1 MKKNYFIIQREVNKM
16 GQNNESAS
24 IKGVRKGFSEIITKW
39 GTIVTIFILFI
50 VFTFGNWNSSTN
62 SSMFLTT
69 GNMITILRAISITA
83 IIATGLTFSLAVN
96 GMDLSIGAN
105 ANFADTFVMT
115 MFVWYN
121 VNMGVSIV
129 LTILVCLSVA
139 VINSLL
145 IVKLKIPDMIAALA
159 VMFMYQG
166 VALTYSNGGA
176 ITERMTRPNGQQAP
190 GLVPAAFR
198 ALGKE
203 PLLIIL
209 MLAVV
214 AFAFFFLNYTKH
226 GRYLYAVGGNP
237 EAAKLSGISVSKYKI
252 LAYFMSAVFAA
263 LGGICL
269 AARVGTAQV
278 SAGDAYLMP
287 SVAAAYIGFS
297 VLGAG
302 KPNAIGTLVGAVLVG
317 MLENG
322 LIMMSVPY
330 FSMNIVK
337 GAVLA
342 IALAMTYSSGKT
354 KSV

>member
-1 MKKNYFIIQREVNKM
+1 MDQKLSTIHKKTRW
-16 GQNNESAS
+16 
-24 IKGVRKGFSEIITKW
+24 KGFSDFVTKW
-39 GTIVTIFILFI
+39 GTILTILILFL
-50 VFTFGNWNSSTN
+50 VFTFSNWNKATN
-62 SSMFLTT
+62 SSMFLT
-69 GNMITILRAISITA
+69 GSNMITILRAISITA

-121 VNMGVSIV
+121 INIGVSIV

-139 VINSLL
+139 VINSIL
-145 IVKLKIPDMIAALA
+145 IVKLKIPDMVAALS

-166 VALTYSNGGA
+166 VALTYSGGGA

-190 GLVPAAFR
+190 GLVPEAFR

-203 PLLIIL
+203 PWLIIL
-209 MLAVV
+209 MLLVV

-237 EAAKLSGISVSKYKI
+237 EAAKLSGIAVSKYKV
-252 LAYFMSAVFAA
+252 LAYFLSAGFSA

-297 VLGAG
+297 VLGVG
-302 KPNAIGTLVGAVLVG
+302 KANAIGTLIGAILVG

-330 FSMNIVK
+330 YAMNIVK

-354 KSV
+354 KNT